1 MDKIDKI
8 RQEIKRRHD
17 YENEM
22 YHKKK
27 PDGRPNDGWAESLA
41 IMGVLE
47 ELLTFLDT
55 LSEEP
60 DKSLEEAAEEYIKKG
75 RYLPEAFVVR
85 PAFIAGAEWAMEQGV
100 KATGTI
106 SPRGI
111 IYDNNVGYHLFLER
125 YHNGDKVEV
134 QIRKI
139 EENDK

>member
-47 ELLTFLDT
+47 ELLSFIDT

-60 DKSLEEAAEEYIKKG
+60 DKSLEESGERGKGCRGYSQLARFASRCNKMGRWVNLIK
-75 RYLPEAFVVR
+75 
-85 PAFIAGAEWAMEQGV
+85 
-100 KATGTI
+100 
-106 SPRGI
+106 
-111 IYDNNVGYHLFLER
+111 IYDGA
-125 YHNGDKVEV
+125 K
-134 QIRKI
+134 RKDGI
-139 EENDK
+139 F